1 MRLEYMEIEN
11 IPALLW
17 GWPVDKVIIAVHGSQ
32 SSKGDD
38 PIRIMAE
45 YANMINVGY
54 QTISF
59 DLPGHGDRKGEDTPC
74 TVQACLADLA
84 TIMDWARKRWQSVSL
99 FAVSLGAYLS
109 LTAYSGEALDRAW
122 FLSPLVD
129 MRGTIENMMDSFGVT
144 GEQLQ
149 REQAV
154 ATPIGQTLYWDDY
167 AYVREHPVSQWTVP
181 TEILYGE
188 KDDTCE
194 RSTVEAFARRFS
206 CSLEIVPE
214 GEHYFHTPEQMEA
227 FVAWIKQTGLWKE

>member
-17 GWPVDKVIIAVHGSQ
+17 GWPADKVIIAVHGSQ

-84 TIMDWARKRWQSVSL
+84 TIMD
-99 FAVSLGAYLS
+99 
-109 LTAYSGEALDRAW
+109 
-122 FLSPLVD
+122 
-129 MRGTIENMMDSFGVT
+129 
-144 GEQLQ
+144 
-149 REQAV
+149 
-154 ATPIGQTLYWDDY
+154 
-167 AYVREHPVSQWTVP
+167 
-181 TEILYGE
+181 
-188 KDDTCE
+188 
-194 RSTVEAFARRFS
+194 
-206 CSLEIVPE
+206 
-214 GEHYFHTPEQMEA
+214 
-227 FVAWIKQTGLWKE
+227 